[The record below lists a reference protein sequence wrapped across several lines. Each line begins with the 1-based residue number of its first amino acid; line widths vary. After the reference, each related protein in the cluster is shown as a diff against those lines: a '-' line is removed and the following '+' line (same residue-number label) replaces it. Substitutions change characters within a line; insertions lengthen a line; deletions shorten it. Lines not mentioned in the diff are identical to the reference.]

1 MRWTKIKNIVIL
13 LLVIVNLFLLGLV
26 GARAWRTAENERLAR
41 ERMLTV
47 LEQNGITFLPGE
59 LPDRMALEPLRVTAG
74 PGGEAPPVPE
84 GVALRTVRGGHTV
97 DMDREELVGTWES
110 PAPAGEAI
118 TASTALMRFLEEL
131 DRGGYVCSQITDLY
145 AGYTVSGSG
154 TLTLS
159 PTWYV
164 ETDSYRFAV
173 DAYTGTVTAQE

>member
-1 MRWTKIKNIVIL
+1 MRWTKIKNIIIL

-26 GARAWRTAENERLAR
+26 GARAWRTAENERQAR

-47 LEQNGITFLPGE
+47 LEQNGIVFLPGE
-59 LPDRMALEPLRVTAG
+59 LPGRMELEPLRVTPDPEG
-74 PGGEAPPVPE
+74 KAPPGPE

-97 DMDREELVGTWES
+97 DMDRGELVGIWET
-110 PAPAGEAI
+110 PTPAGEAI

-131 DRGGYVCSQITDLY
+131 NQGGYVCSQITDIY
-145 AGYTVSGSG
+145 AGYAVSGSG

-159 PTWYV
+159 PIWCV

-173 DAYTGTVTAQE
+173 DAYTGAVTAQE

>member
-1 MRWTKIKNIVIL
+1 MRWTKIKNIIIL

-59 LPDRMALEPLRVTAG
+59 LTDRMELEPLRVTPEPSG
-74 PGGEAPPVPE
+74 KAPPVPE

-97 DMDREELVGTWES
+97 DMDPAELVGTWEY
-110 PAPAGEAI
+110 PAPGGEAI

-131 DRGGYVCSQITDLY
+131 NRGGYVCSQITDMY
-145 AGYTVSGSG
+145 AGYAVSGNG

-173 DAYTGTVTAQE
+173 DAYTGAVSAQE